1 VTREIERI
9 EIVEDRTSESRC
21 DEGFLRMRRLVL
33 RNHYAGG
40 ATSRTYHYDV
50 VSRKHVDAVA
60 IVIYERGGSERVRV
74 ALRES
79 LRPPVWLRDEK
90 GLPHGERE
98 HRLLAEIV
106 AGVLEEEDAHEGGVA
121 SRAAAE
127 CKEEAGYDVDSG
139 DVLPLGTGSFPTP
152 GVTDEYVLFR
162 AVEAELVRRGEAL
175 GDGSVTEEAGQVVL
189 LPLRDAIRRC
199 RTGKIADMKT
209 EIGLLRLCDLVGYVP
224 ALDLFLDELPEEL
237 RERARSLPPLL

>member
-1 VTREIERI
+1 MTREIERI
-9 EIVEDRTSESRC
+9 EIVEDRTSVSRC

-33 RNHYAGG
+33 RNQYADGT
-40 ATSRTYHYDV
+40 TSRTYDYDI

-60 IVIYERGGSERVRV
+60 IVIYERGGADRVRV

-79 LRPPVWLRDEK
+79 LRPPVWLRNEK

-106 AGVLEEEDAHEGGVA
+106 AGVLEEEDDRTGGVA

-127 CKEEAGYDVDSG
+127 CSEEAGYDIDPT
-139 DVLPLGTGSFPTP
+139 DVLPLGSGSFPTP

-162 AVEAELVRRGEAL
+162 AAKTELVRRGEAP

-189 LPLRDAIRRC
+189 LPLREAIQRC
-199 RTGKIADMKT
+199 RAGEIADMKT
-209 EIGLLRLCDLVGYVP
+209 EIGLLRLCDLLGYVP
-224 ALDLFLDELPEEL
+224 QLDCFVDELPAKL
-237 RERARSLPPLL
+237 RERARDLPPLL

>member
-1 VTREIERI
+1 MSREIQRI
-9 EIVEDRTSESRC
+9 EIVEDRTSAGRC
-21 DEGFLRMRRLVL
+21 DEGFLRMRRLTL
-33 RNHYAGG
+33 RNVYANGS
-40 ATSRTYHYDV
+40 TSRTYDYDI

-60 IVIYERGGSERVRV
+60 IVIYERGGADRVRV

-79 LRPPVWLRDEK
+79 LRPPVWLRSEK

-106 AGVLEEEDAHEGGVA
+106 AGVLEEEDAHDGGVEE
-121 SRAAAE
+121 RAAAE
-127 CKEEAGYDVDSG
+127 CKEEAGYTVAPSDVAR
-139 DVLPLGTGSFPTP
+139 LGTGSFPSP

-162 AVEAELVRRGEAL
+162 AARAELVRRGEAC

-189 LPLRDAIRRC
+189 LPLREAIRRC
-199 RTGKIADMKT
+199 RAGEIADMKT

-224 ALDLFLDELPEEL
+224 ALDRFLDELPEDL
-237 RERARSLPPLL
+237 QARARALPPLL